1 MTIDGDEDLEGLRR
15 AGRVVAEVRD
25 AMLDAV
31 EPGVSTGELDA
42 LAGELLRR
50 HGARS
55 APRLAYGF
63 PGNTCISVSSEAAH
77 GIPSPRRRL
86 RDGDLVNI
94 DVSAELDGYWADTGA
109 SRGVGT
115 ISARRQELL
124 DATRLA
130 QSEGMAEARAGAPL
144 RHIGRAVERRARRH
158 GFGVLVDLC
167 GHGVGR
173 SIHEEPSVPGVE
185 DRRDR
190 TVLWEGLVLAIEP
203 FLTTGARSTYYG
215 DDGWTLLTSDGSA
228 VAQFEHTVVVTASGP
243 LVLTAAA

>member
-1 MTIDGDEDLEGLRR
+1 MTIDADEDLEGLQR
-15 AGRVVAEVRD
+15 AGRVVAVVRD

-31 EPGVSTGELDA
+31 EPGVSTGDLDA
-42 LAGELLRR
+42 LARDLLRR

-63 PGNTCISVSSEAAH
+63 PGTTCISVNSEAAH
-77 GIPSPRRRL
+77 GIPSRQRVL

-115 ISARRQELL
+115 IAPRHQELL

-130 QSEGMAEARAGAPL
+130 QAEGMAEARAGAPL

-158 GFGVLVDLC
+158 GFTVLADLC

-173 SIHEEPSVPGVE
+173 SIHEAPDVPGVE

-190 TVLWEGLVLAIEP
+190 TVLWDGLVLAIEP
-203 FLTTGARSTYYG
+203 FLATGARSTLQG

-228 VAQFEHTVVVTASGP
+228 VAQFEHTVVVTATGP